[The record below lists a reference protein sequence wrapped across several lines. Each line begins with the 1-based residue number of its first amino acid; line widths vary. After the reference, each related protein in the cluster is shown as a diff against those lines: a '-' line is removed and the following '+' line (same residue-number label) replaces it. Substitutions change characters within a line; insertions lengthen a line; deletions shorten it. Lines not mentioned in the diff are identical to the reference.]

1 MRLYGDLVTHLRTV
15 HSLLV
20 VLELQLL
27 LQPRPLPLPA
37 VQLLQDE
44 VLLSLGQVRQLKYIE
59 SQTRADCVGGS

>member
-1 MRLYGDLVTHLRTV
+1 MTHLRTV

-44 VLLSLGQVRQLKYIE
+44 VLLSLGQVGQLKYIE
-59 SQTRADCVGGS
+59 SQAGTEWWSAVS